1 MEGFAKIA
9 KPLHELTKKN
19 RPFSWTEKQQKAF
32 EELKARLISY
42 PVLATPLPTG
52 KYVVDTDASN
62 FALGAILQQE
72 QAGTLRV
79 IAYASRVLDSA
90 EQSYC
95 TTRKELLGVMF
106 GLRIFRHYLLANH
119 FLLRTDHAAL
129 TSLLRSPE
137 PIGQQAR
144 WLDTLAEYNFEIK
157 HRAGSQHN
165 NSDSLSRR
173 PCGSRKCTRPDCLI
187 TNCQN
192 CENSNES
199 ENSELKNLTKNR
211 SMNIEGGNEITDC
224 SDGKLK
230 TESKQPTHGLSLSIL
245 REAQEKDP
253 VLVKVIMLLKEDD
266 QRSNVDEFGIGVVH
280 LWSQRQSLVIAEG
293 ILHRNFVR
301 ADGSILYQQ
310 ALVPRSLR
318 ATFLHWVHDDPSS
331 GHFGISKTQEKLQR
345 YAYWSGWRKD
355 VELYVR
361 RCDVCCRYNKGPRHH
376 QGLLQNGIGLSPMQ
390 KFHVDLT
397 GPHPRSRK
405 GNVYLLTGICS
416 FTKYLITVPL
426 RDKSALSVA
435 HALLH
440 HVFLLHGSVELQI
453 HDQGKEFCNDVMYN
467 LSRMLGVQDLR
478 TTAYRPSANAAI
490 ERVHRTINAVFAK
503 TVSKNLRDWCEVAPF
518 VTFAYNASRHT
529 STTFTPFYLMYLR
542 EPRVGIDLLL
552 DREEPAYQE
561 FDEYSEKAK
570 ERMQIAF
577 QIVEEQLKF
586 TFDRAKRRYDSR
598 VKAVQFKV
606 GDFCYFYS
614 PRIAPGRGRKFRN
627 QTTGP
632 WKVVKQINDVNYAI
646 AKSPSGKSIIVHV
659 DRLMK
664 YFGELP
670 SIWKTKNSVCGDQPE
685 PENKKEPV
693 VGIKPVNSGSNIR
706 EERDRTGA
714 ALVPVESEVC
724 MPVQRPR
731 RLIKPCRNNEFNYY
745 ALTTSRNPRQLF
757 KKRAQDKY
765 SIRVLTSNVPHRQ
778 KNSMF
783 CQLCG
788 ERYETKQGLRRHS
801 RYVHLVKWCASGQLL
816 ALSAAELDRMGS
828 DRRRNQLHG
837 GKKKK
842 KKL

>member
-1 MEGFAKIA
+1 M
-9 KPLHELTKKN
+9 
-19 RPFSWTEKQQKAF
+19 
-32 EELKARLISY
+32 
-42 PVLATPLPTG
+42 
-52 KYVVDTDASN
+52 
-62 FALGAILQQE
+62 
-72 QAGTLRV
+72 
-79 IAYASRVLDSA
+79 
-90 EQSYC
+90 
-95 TTRKELLGVMF
+95 
-106 GLRIFRHYLLANH
+106 
-119 FLLRTDHAAL
+119 
-129 TSLLRSPE
+129 
-137 PIGQQAR
+137 
-144 WLDTLAEYNFEIK
+144 
-157 HRAGSQHN
+157 
-165 NSDSLSRR
+165 
-173 PCGSRKCTRPDCLI
+173 
-187 TNCQN
+187 
-192 CENSNES
+192 
-199 ENSELKNLTKNR
+199 
-211 SMNIEGGNEITDC
+211 
-224 SDGKLK
+224 
-230 TESKQPTHGLSLSIL
+230 
-245 REAQEKDP
+245 
-253 VLVKVIMLLKEDD
+253 
-266 QRSNVDEFGIGVVH
+266 
-280 LWSQRQSLVIAEG
+280 
-293 ILHRNFVR
+293 
-301 ADGSILYQQ
+301 
-310 ALVPRSLR
+310 
-318 ATFLHWVHDDPSS
+318 
-331 GHFGISKTQEKLQR
+331 
-345 YAYWSGWRKD
+345 
-355 VELYVR
+355 
-361 RCDVCCRYNKGPRHH
+361 
-376 QGLLQNGIGLSPMQ
+376 
-390 KFHVDLT
+390 
-397 GPHPRSRK
+397 
-405 GNVYLLTGICS
+405 
-416 FTKYLITVPL
+416 
-426 RDKSALSVA
+426 
-435 HALLH
+435 
-440 HVFLLHGSVELQI
+440 ELQI

-561 FDEYSEKAK
+561 FDEYSEKAM

-598 VKAVQFKV
+598 VKAVQFEV
-606 GDFCYFYS
+606 GDFCYFYP

-693 VGIKPVNSGSNIR
+693 IGIKPTNSGSNIR
-706 EERDRTGA
+706 EEREKTGA
-714 ALVPVESEVC
+714 ALVPVESEVR

-731 RLIKPCRNNEFNYY
+731 WLIKPCRKKKFNYY

-788 ERYETKQGLRRHS
+788 ARFSKLNKGFVGIHAMFIWSNCVLPVSCWPCWLR
-801 RYVHLVKWCASGQLL
+801 
-816 ALSAAELDRMGS
+816 
-828 DRRRNQLHG
+828 N
-837 GKKKK
+837 
-842 KKL
+842 